1 MRVRPDRAWK
11 RELGGG
17 VSRRFDSHRTTAQHG
32 RMETALAIALGLG
45 LAAASGLRVF
55 VPLLALSIA
64 ASRGYV
70 EVANGWEW
78 IGSWAALIA
87 LSTATV
93 LEVAAY
99 AVPWLDHALDVVATP
114 AAVVA
119 GMLASASV
127 LVDMPPLLKWSIVIV
142 GGGGLAGLTQG
153 ASVLARVKSGILT
166 GGLANPIVSF
176 GELAGAI
183 VLSAL
188 SILVPIVALVAVAM
202 VLVIVFV
209 RAGRAR
215 FGRAR
220 MRSGANESS
229 RLR

>member
-1 MRVRPDRAWK
+1 MD
-11 RELGGG
+11 
-17 VSRRFDSHRTTAQHG
+17 
-32 RMETALAIALGLG
+32 TALAIALGLG

-70 EVANGWEW
+70 ELADGWAW
-78 IGSWAALIA
+78 LGSWGALIA

-114 AAVVA
+114 AAVLA

-127 LVDMPPLLKWSIVIV
+127 LVDMPPRLKWSIVIV
-142 GGGGLAGLTQG
+142 GGGGVAGLTQG
-153 ASVLARVKSGILT
+153 ASVLARVKSGIFT
-166 GGLANPIVSF
+166 GGLANPIISF

-183 VLSAL
+183 ILSAL
-188 SILVPIVALVAVAM
+188 SILLPIAALLSVALLL
-202 VLVIVFV
+202 LVVFV

-215 FGRAR
+215 FGRPR
-220 MRSGANESS
+220 TGDPSS
-229 RLR
+229 VGR